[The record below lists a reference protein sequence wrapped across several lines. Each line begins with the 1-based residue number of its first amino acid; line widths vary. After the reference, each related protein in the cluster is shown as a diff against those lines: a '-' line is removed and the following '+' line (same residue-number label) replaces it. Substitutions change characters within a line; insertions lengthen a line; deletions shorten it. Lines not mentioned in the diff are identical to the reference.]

1 MKLNIIA
8 ILILLFTTTNMH
20 FAKKAGV
27 KTNKYLFYASI
38 LLILL
43 HVYLIIEKCTTK

>member
-8 ILILLFTTTNMH
+8 IIILLFTTINMYY
-20 FAKKAGV
+20 AKKAGV
-27 KTNKYLFYASI
+27 KTNKYLFYASM

-43 HVYLIIEKCTTK
+43 HIYLIIKKL